1 MMSPFRLVCAGCLL
15 SLSLLLAAC
24 SPSMPS
30 MPSTP
35 EAAVQTLVNAVAK
48 ADADTIIALYPLDRV
63 PESQAPQIKQQV
75 REGAGRAA
83 AQMNAWGG
91 VERVDIVESTL
102 ADDGQI
108 ANLRAA
114 VVFGNGREEAIR
126 IRLRREDG
134 QWKVIQAIGLGL

>member
-24 SPSMPS
+24 SSSMPS
-30 MPSTP
+30 AP

-63 PESQAPQIKQQV
+63 PESQVPQMKQQV

-108 ANLRAA
+108 ANLRAT

-126 IRLRREDG
+126 VRLRREES
-134 QWKVIQAIGLGL
+134 QWHIILVSGLGL